1 MNLLQAIKAANEA
14 GSILSRNHTFL
25 IYGEPKTGK
34 TRLVATIIRI
44 KELKRIFWFDT
55 ENGIET
61 ILTMYREG
69 LFTNEEME
77 KVILIR
83 IPDTREQPTAI
94 ETMLKAIA
102 SKNAVKICEEHGRV
116 NCLECTQK
124 IKPMIEFDHKKLTS
138 EDAIVIDSLSQV
150 GASALNAA
158 CLGKPSEYKPTFDDY
173 GACGKWLGDLCT
185 VLQAAA
191 YCHIF
196 GITHTLEITDE
207 GTKKT
212 TIYPLCGTKNF
223 SMNVA
228 KYFGNVIYTDKI
240 LKRHNA
246 ISTTVG
252 NQQTH
257 AGSRLGLKL
266 DSMQSPDL
274 GVLLTDE
281 KFFSVSKDSVAD
293 SVSEPV
299 ADKPQEVKPQV
310 KPNFL
315 NRTK

>member
-14 GSILSRNHTFL
+14 GSILKRNHTFL

-34 TRLVATIIRI
+34 TRLVATIIKI
-44 KELKRIFWFDT
+44 PELKRIYWFDT

-69 LFTNEEME
+69 IFTNEEME
-77 KVILIR
+77 KVILVR

-102 SKNAVKICEEHGRV
+102 SKNAVKICEEHGKV

-124 IKPMIEFDHKKLTS
+124 LKPTIDFDHKKLTS
-138 EDAIVIDSLSQV
+138 EDAIVIDSMSQV

-185 VLQAAA
+185 VLQASA

-196 GITHTLEITDE
+196 AVTHTLEITDE
-207 GTKKT
+207 STKKT

-228 KYFGNVIYTDKI
+228 KYFGNVIFTDKI
-240 LKRHNA
+240 LKRHSA

-266 DSMQSPDL
+266 DSMQKPDL

-281 KFFSVSKDSVAD
+281 KFFSVAD
-293 SVSEPV
+293 DTATEAVQQNQEAQV
-299 ADKPQEVKPQV
+299 TKP

-315 NRTK
+315 ANIKSNS

>member
-1 MNLLQAIKAANEA
+1 MNLLQAIKAANQA
-14 GSILSRNHTFL
+14 GSILKRNHTFL

-34 TRLVATIIRI
+34 TRLVATIIKI
-44 KELKRIFWFDT
+44 PELKRIFWFDT

-69 LFTNEEME
+69 FFTNEEME
-77 KVILIR
+77 KVILIK

-102 SKNAVKICEEHGRV
+102 SKNAVKICEEHGKV
-116 NCLECTQK
+116 NCLDCTQK
-124 IKPMIEFDHKKLTS
+124 LKPVIEFDHKSLTP
-138 EDAIVIDSLSQV
+138 EDAIVIDSMSQV

-158 CLGKPSEYKPTFDDY
+158 CLGKASEYKPTFDDY

-185 VLQAAA
+185 VIQAAA
-191 YCHIF
+191 YCHF
-196 GITHTLEITDE
+196 FAVTHTLEITDE
-207 GTKKT
+207 DTKKT

-223 SMNVA
+223 SMNFA

-240 LKRHNA
+240 LKKHKA
-246 ISTTVG
+246 ISTTTG

-266 DSMQSPDL
+266 DSMADPNL
-274 GVLLTDE
+274 CTLLTDE
-281 KFFSVSKDSVAD
+281 KFFSVAD
-293 SVSEPV
+293 DTTTEVVQQPAT
-299 ADKPQEVKPQV
+299 ADKPKVVPS
-310 KPNFL
+310 FL
-315 NRTK
+315 NRKQ

>member
-1 MNLLQAIKAANEA
+1 MNLLQAIKAANQA

-25 IYGEPKTGK
+25 IYGEPKSGK
-34 TRLVATIIRI
+34 TQLTATIIKI
-44 KELKRIFWFDT
+44 PELKRIFWFDT
-55 ENGIET
+55 EKGIET
-61 ILTMYREG
+61 VVTMYRDG
-69 LFTNEEME
+69 FFTNEEIE
-77 KVILIR
+77 KVIFIKV
-83 IPDTREQPTAI
+83 PDTREAPTAI

-102 SKNAVKICEEHGRV
+102 SKNAVKICEEHGKV
-116 NCLECTQK
+116 NCLHCTQK
-124 IKPMIEFDHKKLTS
+124 LLPMIDFDHKSLTS
-138 EDAIVIDSLSQV
+138 SDAIVIDSLSQV

-185 VLQAAA
+185 VLQACA
-191 YCHIF
+191 YCHF
-196 GITHTLEITDE
+196 FAVTHTLEITDE
-207 GTKKT
+207 ATKRT

-240 LKRHNA
+240 LKRHQA

-266 DSMQSPDL
+266 DGMQKPDL

-281 KFFSVSKDSVAD
+281 KFFSVSAD
-293 SVSEPV
+293 STDSP
-299 ADKPQEVKPQV
+299 DKGVQQEAKPAAII
-310 KPNFL
+310 KPSLFP
-315 NRTK
+315 KKQ